1 MSTFEAAIPHI
12 MAHEGT
18 DKLFWVDDPVDP
30 GGETVWGWSM
40 LTIKRLG
47 LQPNDLGLPYR
58 SFFSGCLK
66 EVSKSTCESLYR
78 RYFWNQYRYQ
88 QINDQDVATKVMDA
102 AVNMGPGRAATFAQN
117 AVNKL
122 GGNIGVDGKLGDISF
137 AAINACDPG
146 DFLRAYG
153 DEMTAYYLALIARK
167 PVLVK
172 FQKTWLR
179 RALWGVPS

>member
-1 MSTFEAAIPHI
+1 MSTFEQAIPVI

-18 DKLFWVDDPVDP
+18 PTNFWVNDPDDP

-58 SFFSGCLK
+58 SFFPGVLK
-66 EVSKSTCESLYR
+66 EVSRATCESLYR
-78 RYFWNQYRYQ
+78 RYFWAQYGYQ
-88 QINDQDVATKVMDA
+88 NIDDQTAATKIMDA

-122 GGNIGVDGKLGDISF
+122 GGNVGVDGKLGKISF
-137 AAINACDPG
+137 AAINACDPK
-146 DFLRAYG
+146 DFVKAYAA
-153 DEMTAYYLALIARK
+153 EMEAYYRRIVDRSPRLG
-167 PVLVK
+167 K
-172 FQKTWLR
+172 FLKNWLK
-179 RALWGVPS
+179 RAQWGVQA